1 MVGIESR
8 NFDEALKVLNDLL
21 IDPSLER
28 EILTLVKKEIL
39 PVVRENTPVE
49 SGATARTWKASIR
62 SGQVKIEN
70 KEHWQYIFQEWNSIH
85 AGDGNVGKIRKAI
98 SEKLTSLA
106 DEILDLVG
114 RKVGV

>member
-1 MVGIESR
+1 MNGIESR
-8 NFDEALKVLNDLL
+8 NFDDAMKVLSDLQ
-21 IDPSLER
+21 IDGALER
-28 EILTLVKKEIL
+28 EILNLVRKENL
-39 PVVRENTPVE
+39 QVVRDNTPVE
-49 SGATARTWKASIR
+49 TGATARTWKASIR
-62 SGQVKIEN
+62 GSKVQIEN

-106 DEILDLVG
+106 DKILDLVG

>member
-1 MVGIESR
+1 MQGIESR

-39 PVVRENTPVE
+39 PVVRDNTPVE
-49 SGATARTWKASIR
+49 SGSTARTWKASIR
-62 SGQVKIEN
+62 GSKVQIEN
-70 KEHWQYIFQEWNSIH
+70 KQNWTYIFQEWQSIH
-85 AGDGNVGKIRKAI
+85 SGDGNVGKIRKAI
-98 SEKLTSLA
+98 SEKLTNLA

-114 RKVGV
+114 RKAGV

>member
-1 MVGIESR
+1 MDGIESR
-8 NFDEALKVLNDLL
+8 NFDECLKVLNDLL
-21 IDPSLER
+21 IDSALER

-39 PVVRENTPVE
+39 PVVRDNTPIE

-62 SGQVKIEN
+62 QSKVQIEN
-70 KEHWQYIFQEWNSIH
+70 KEHWQYIFQEWRSIH
-85 AGDGNVGKIRKAI
+85 ASDENIGKIRKAI

>member
-39 PVVRENTPVE
+39 PVVRDNTPVE

-70 KEHWQYIFQEWNSIH
+70 KENWTFIFQEWQSIH
-85 AGDGNVGKIRKAI
+85 AGKENVGKIRKAI
-98 SEKLTSLA
+98 SEKLTNLA

>member
-1 MVGIESR
+1 MQGIESR
-8 NFDEALKVLNDLL
+8 NFDSALKILNDLL

-39 PVVRENTPVE
+39 PVVRDNTPVE

-62 SGQVKIEN
+62 GSKVDISN
-70 KEHWQYIFQEWNSIH
+70 KENWEWIFQEFQSIH